1 MHGAARGLT
10 AVQTTDLVK
19 LLRLV
24 VRNDIPVPIDVLGLA
39 RTGLQ
44 HNAEELMNSL
54 RGLDEPAVRAV
65 LICVIAERRDHKR
78 R

>member
-1 MHGAARGLT
+1 MLGAARGLT
-10 AVQTTDLVK
+10 EVKTPDLIK

-24 VRNDIPVPIDVLGLA
+24 IRDDIPVPIEVLGLA

-44 HNAEELMNSL
+44 HAAEELMNTL

-65 LICVIAERRDHKR
+65 LISVIAERRPKKR
-78 R
+78 A

>member
-1 MHGAARGLT
+1 MLGAARGLT
-10 AVQTTDLVK
+10 EVKTPDLIK

-24 VRNDIPVPIDVLGLA
+24 IRDDIPVPIDVLGLA

-44 HNAEELMNSL
+44 HTAEELMNTL

-65 LICVIAERRDHKR
+65 LICVIAERRPKKR
-78 R
+78 V